1 MLVVAL
7 GGQKKKLDSKGGNSE
22 QGFLHEVATQ
32 LWVTLETLLTTLQVT
47 RLNGILLD
55 QIIHCTN
62 PVLHPLFFIS
72 YKDHDCMSLYIC
84 KE

>member
-1 MLVVAL
+1 MLVVVL

-22 QGFLHEVATQ
+22 QGFLHHEVATQ

-55 QIIHCTN
+55 QIIHCTI
-62 PVLHPLFFIS
+62 PVLHLLQGP
-72 YKDHDCMSLYIC
+72 
-84 KE
+84 